1 MKKKLLN
8 KYFKVVDLDEI
19 KTQFSTIIKILD
31 NKKPNFFGIN
41 EIYSTTIKKNV
52 IRAWKKHTL
61 MTCNIFL
68 IKGSMKFIFSDNNFK
83 IFEEVIIKESKKNI
97 LMIKP
102 NIWFGFK
109 GIEEENTI
117 INFSN
122 ILHDETEVVKKL
134 YDENYKKF

>member
-1 MKKKLLN
+1 MKKAELN
-8 KYFKVVDLDEI
+8 KYYQVLDLDEI
-19 KTQFSTIIKILD
+19 KTKSSSIIKILD

-61 MTCNIFL
+61 MTCNIFNV
-68 IKGSMKFIFSDNNFK
+68 KGSMKFIFFDNDFK
-83 IFEEVIIKESKKNI
+83 IFEEVILKETNKNI

-109 GIEEENTI
+109 GLEEENTI

-122 ILHDETEVVKKL
+122 IIHDENEVIKKQ